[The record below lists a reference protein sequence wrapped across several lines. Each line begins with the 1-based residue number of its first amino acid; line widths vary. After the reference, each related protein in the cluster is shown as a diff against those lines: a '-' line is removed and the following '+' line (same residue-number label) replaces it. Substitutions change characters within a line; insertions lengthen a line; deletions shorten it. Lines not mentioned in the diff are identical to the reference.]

1 MFLPWFDSDERDFSY
16 TTFTDSFDYHVSE
29 AHFHT
34 NVYFISPTQLYV
46 DPVLIKWPLDPLAVC
61 QHQVGDCTIVSSMIS
76 CANYEKRFKKP
87 LISAILFPQKGG
99 RPVFNPAGKYIVKLT
114 FNGIPRK
121 VVVDHR
127 VLVNRSQKPVTVCSR
142 NLGELWPII
151 IEKAFLKVHGGYSFD
166 GGNGGQDTYSLTGW
180 LPEISYF
187 DDPDRL
193 WKRLYGAF
201 K

>member
-1 MFLPWFDSDERDFSY
+1 M
-16 TTFTDSFDYHVSE
+16 
-29 AHFHT
+29 
-34 NVYFISPTQLYV
+34 
-46 DPVLIKWPLDPLAVC
+46 
-61 QHQVGDCTIVSSMIS
+61 
-76 CANYEKRFKKP
+76 
-87 LISAILFPQKGG
+87 
-99 RPVFNPAGKYIVKLT
+99 KLT

-127 VLVNRSQKPVTVCSR
+127 ILVNRSQNPVTVSSR
-142 NLGELWPII
+142 NNGELWPVI
-151 IEKAFLKVHGGYSFD
+151 IEKAFLKVHGGYSFN

-193 WKRLYGAF
+193 WRRLHGAF